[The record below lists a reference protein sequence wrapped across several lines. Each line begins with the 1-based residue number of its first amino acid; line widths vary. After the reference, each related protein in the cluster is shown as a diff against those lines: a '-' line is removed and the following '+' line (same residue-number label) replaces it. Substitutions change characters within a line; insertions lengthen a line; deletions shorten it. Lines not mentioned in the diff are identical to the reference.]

1 MEDIFPN
8 LSDQSTSQILREEAP
23 VIRVIQTKIDEGRE
37 AEHNLTAIR
46 GAILRELTNA
56 KGVGVFRR
64 IGIQRRL
71 RELDTRINQLHG
83 KNQEAE
89 LKLRTFIGGVQSG
102 RIRDRRQARSILDN
116 IYHFCGTVVAK
127 LVVLCRGLAG
137 AVVNVY
143 QRVILGLSNAIHG
156 ILG

>member
-1 MEDIFPN
+1 M
-8 LSDQSTSQILREEAP
+8 
-23 VIRVIQTKIDEGRE
+23 IRVIQTKINEGRE

-46 GAILRELTNA
+46 SAILRELTNA

-64 IGIQRRL
+64 IQIKRRL
-71 RELDTRINQLHG
+71 QELDSRINELHG

-89 LKLRTFIGGVQSG
+89 LKLRTFIGGVESG
-102 RIRDRRQARSILDN
+102 KIRDRRQARSILDN

-137 AVVNVY
+137 AVINVY
-143 QRVILGLSNAIHG
+143 RRVILGLADAIHG